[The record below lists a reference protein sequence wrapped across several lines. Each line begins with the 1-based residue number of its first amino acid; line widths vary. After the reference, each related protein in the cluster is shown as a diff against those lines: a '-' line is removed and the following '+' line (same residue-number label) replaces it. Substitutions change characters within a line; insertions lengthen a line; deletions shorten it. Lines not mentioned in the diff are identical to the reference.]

1 MTETPET
8 PAEIASPPSEL
19 NESPPQ
25 KEAAA
30 PGSAEEKLGSIGL
43 GIGLCALLYLFQVL
57 FLPMAG
63 PLWIG
68 ISQLVYVVPA
78 VLIARKKGQ
87 FETAKGLW
95 IGAGITFL
103 INVTCFGV
111 VMFSLGQGG
120 FH

>member
-1 MTETPET
+1 MNET
-8 PAEIASPPSEL
+8 PAEIPSPPSEL

-25 KEAAA
+25 REAAA
-30 PGSAEEKLGSIGL
+30 PASEEKSGSIGL
-43 GIGLCALLYLFQVL
+43 GIGLCALLHLFQVL
-57 FLPMAG
+57 LLPVAG
-63 PLWIG
+63 PFWIG

-87 FETAKGLW
+87 VETAKGLW

-103 INVTCFGV
+103 INIACFGV
-111 VMFSLGQGG
+111 VMASIGKNG